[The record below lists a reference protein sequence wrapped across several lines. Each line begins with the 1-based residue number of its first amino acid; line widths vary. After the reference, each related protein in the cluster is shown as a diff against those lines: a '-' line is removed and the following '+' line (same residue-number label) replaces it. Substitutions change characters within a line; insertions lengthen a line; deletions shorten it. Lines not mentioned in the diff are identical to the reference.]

1 VLFHTSLGD
10 VPVSAAVPPLQYV
23 VLGSLQVTMGQSTIN
38 VTGRMQAQGSGPF
51 GEVLNL
57 TLAVDGNASGSCAIS
72 LNPTTLISAPAAGL
86 NGSVQITTAAGCMW
100 TASTPQPWISL
111 QQTSGTGAGQVG
123 YAIPANPGPARQTTI
138 TIAGHLYTVTQAAA
152 PAQSMVQALAV
163 SATSLNFGSFTVG
176 SSSSAQIVTISNG
189 RAGSFALG
197 SLAIG
202 RANTRDFSLAT
213 TCALTLAPAA
223 DCAINVV
230 FTPSGAGARTAA
242 LFVAGNV
249 AGGFL
254 TVALSGSGRATAP
267 APSIQAIVDAWNYT
281 PGIAPGL
288 WVSISGANL
297 GAFAQTANFAG
308 LQQLPTSV
316 EGVTQRQPLFIH

>member
-1 VLFHTSLGD
+1 
-10 VPVSAAVPPLQYV
+10 
-23 VLGSLQVTMGQSTIN
+23 
-38 VTGRMQAQGSGPF
+38 
-51 GEVLNL
+51 
-57 TLAVDGNASGSCAIS
+57 
-72 LNPTTLISAPAAGL
+72 
-86 NGSVQITTAAGCMW
+86 
-100 TASTPQPWISL
+100 
-111 QQTSGTGAGQVG
+111 
-123 YAIPANPGPARQTTI
+123 
-138 TIAGHLYTVTQAAA
+138 
-152 PAQSMVQALAV
+152 MVQALAV

-242 LFVAGNV
+242 LFEAGNV

-308 LQQLPTSV
+308 LAAIADQRRRSHASPATVHTLTVMSWISRFANVLRPNRTAADLEDEATHWRSALWGDTWHV
-316 EGVTQRQPLFIH
+316 ARTYKNHRHFEGTASIQFM